1 MKDRENVLRQLDEA
15 DNMVMIID
23 QAVKNGNAI
32 DPAEIRNR
40 FHTIRRKLKF
50 VTDRITAS

>member
-23 QAVKNGNAI
+23 QAVKNGNPI
-32 DPAEIRNR
+32 DPLEVRNR
-40 FHTIRRKLKF
+40 FKTIRQKLKF
-50 VTDRITAS
+50 VTDRVTAS